1 MNRSTGGCDLN
12 PLEQP
17 DDVVLREV
25 LYAPLDYLLGL
36 VHLILGALR
45 QQTAVLDCQSY

>member
-1 MNRSTGGCDLN
+1 MN
-12 PLEQP
+12 PLEQL
-17 DDVVLREV
+17 DDVILREV

-45 QQTAVLDCQSY
+45 THSAMLDCQSY